1 MELKYQNLW
10 CAKLYGNTHRT
21 TIELELD
28 YFLLAEDEAEVA
40 VSMAGK
46 NATPNITWGGLAS
59 TTRMTTLNGK
69 NKKKRKKTKT
79 KRR

>member
-1 MELKYQNLW
+1 M
-10 CAKLYGNTHRT
+10 
-21 TIELELD
+21 
-28 YFLLAEDEAEVA
+28 
-40 VSMAGK
+40 SGK